1 MSNGRIGGTSL
12 LDEINVP
19 ASSGGGKPSPGR
31 KPSGGGGG
39 GMDRGQKIKAIAAVA
54 MVAVAAGIAYF
65 TLGDALATP
74 GGDTSRIDV
83 VDASDPN
90 NLVQI
95 RGFRAPAG
103 SLPPFLSPTTGK
115 PMVFPAERCYWT
127 KDGKGKLEPTLVL
140 LNEHIGKEGQTL
152 CPDCGRVVFP
162 RFPYPPAEVMDEAVK
177 ANRKN

>member
-12 LDEINVP
+12 LDDIGESP
-19 ASSGGGKPSPGR
+19 KGTGGSGGGRAPQK
-31 KPSGGGGG
+31 KPSGDGL
-39 GMDRGQKIKAIAAVA
+39 DRKDKIKAIAAVV
-54 MVAVAAGIAYF
+54 MVALAAGIAYF

-74 GGDTSRIDV
+74 GGNTDRIDV

-95 RGFRAPAG
+95 RGFRAPSG
-103 SLPPFLSPTTGK
+103 SMPPFNSPSTGK

-140 LNEHIGKEGQTL
+140 LNEFIGKPGPTN
-152 CPDCGRVVFP
+152 CPDCGREVYP
-162 RFPYPPAEVMDEAVK
+162 RFPYPPAAVMDEAVK